1 MKRPGPYLL
10 FRPDTAHSDGEER
23 HARIR
28 TDRETG
34 PMPAGRKEAGATE
47 TCATTT
53 CMTGAYTEPRAT
65 EIHTTGAP
73 ATPADMLKAR
83 AIPADAMSTD
93 RIKTDTTKTGA
104 PSAART
110 QAYNPRGR
118 LQGFVFSKPA
128 RPAADLPVL
137 PQQTCSQQGTA
148 SRQRTV
154 SPLRTAPAQ
163 RLRPTLRI
171 RAKANTARGRLQK
184 SAFPTPALSAA
195 DLPVLPQ
202 RTILQQRTAPRQRTV
217 LPLRTPSAQRLRT
230 DLRTH
235 PHRPQRSIARST
247 QAPRNSGSALRS
259 RKNDRSGLFRC
270 STAGSGRPINSP
282 HR

>member
-1 MKRPGPYLL
+1 MNRPGPYFL

-34 PMPAGRKEAGATE
+34 PMPAGRKEAGATG
-47 TCATTT
+47 TCAAAT
-53 CMTGAYTEPRAT
+53 CMTGAYTEPRPT

-73 ATPADMLKAR
+73 ATPADMLKAG

-110 QAYNPRGR
+110 QAHNPQGR
-118 LQGFVFSKPA
+118 LRGFVFSNPA

-137 PQQTCSQQGTA
+137 PQRTSLQQGTA

-154 SPLRTAPAQ
+154 SPLGTAPAQ
-163 RLRPTLRI
+163 RLRTALRI
-171 RAKANTARGRLQK
+171 Q
-184 SAFPTPALSAA
+184 
-195 DLPVLPQ
+195 
-202 RTILQQRTAPRQRTV
+202 
-217 LPLRTPSAQRLRT
+217 
-230 DLRTH
+230 

-247 QAPRNSGSALRS
+247 QAPRNPGSALRS
-259 RKNDRSGLFRC
+259 RKTDRSGLFRC